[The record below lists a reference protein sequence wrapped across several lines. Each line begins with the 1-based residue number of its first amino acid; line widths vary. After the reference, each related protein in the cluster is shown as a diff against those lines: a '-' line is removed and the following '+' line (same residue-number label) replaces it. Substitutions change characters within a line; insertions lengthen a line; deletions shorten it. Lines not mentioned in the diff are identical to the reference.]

1 MNNYELLL
9 KEKNFTKA
17 EQKFLIQIADLK
29 NVMPLDM
36 VELREIIELL
46 DKSISYT
53 IGEAESQKMIE
64 EQCIGFKDAIAVYVL
79 EESLLLD
86 VQRITERMYA
96 IEQQIDENTIIRVSH
111 KQNLSMNKSEQK
123 IIWLVIK

>member
-1 MNNYELLL
+1 
-9 KEKNFTKA
+9 
-17 EQKFLIQIADLK
+17 
-29 NVMPLDM
+29 
-36 VELREIIELL
+36 
-46 DKSISYT
+46 
-53 IGEAESQKMIE
+53 MIE

>member
-17 EQKFLIQIADLK
+17 EQNFLIQIADLK

-53 IGEAESQKMIE
+53 IGE
-64 EQCIGFKDAIAVYVL
+64 V
-79 EESLLLD
+79 
-86 VQRITERMYA
+86 
-96 IEQQIDENTIIRVSH
+96 
-111 KQNLSMNKSEQK
+111 
-123 IIWLVIK
+123 